1 MENVTVVANV
11 AHRPQILRRLA
22 ALNRRAAGAAELEW
36 PPARPTWSG
45 CLSLLRTVYRRL
57 PIPPAQ
63 KLWLRNRLLRAPRAA
78 PARPESTLFFDE
90 TAPGAAAKAALSR
103 RLCAFPLFSAA
114 DYRALHPDLAA
125 SGVDPLEHFVR
136 DGVWERRP
144 FAHPETIRRR
154 VEALGDVG
162 AMEGEPSRADLRGRE
177 IGIHVSTLGNFF
189 MREIADLLA
198 ADLAGAGAHVVR
210 GDERCDPAARKRD
223 CIIVAPHEFFLLGE
237 GRGWARGDIV
247 ASTILY
253 ATEQPGTRWFRAG
266 LPYVLA
272 SRGVIESNQQAWEVF
287 RASGLPALFYF
298 PGHAP
303 EPPAEP
309 EASLAGHPLVRAL
322 PPAAR
327 GFDPATDPWSA
338 RPIDIAYIGAESHRR
353 EAFLA
358 GSAGF
363 LAAHTCFIHNVRGHG
378 TPLIAAGETDPR
390 PSLNRYVCGRSK
402 IVLNLHQ
409 DEAAYFEW
417 HRIVVQG
424 MWNGALVVSETCL
437 PHPLFRPGT
446 HYLEAPMA
454 ELPALLEWL
463 LHAPAG
469 QAMARRILDNARSVL
484 ASEASRAAMGA
495 RLAGFL
501 TRHDH

>member
-1 MENVTVVANV
+1 M
-11 AHRPQILRRLA
+11 
-22 ALNRRAAGAAELEW
+22 
-36 PPARPTWSG
+36 
-45 CLSLLRTVYRRL
+45 SLLRTVYRRL

-63 KLWLRNRLLRAPRAA
+63 RQWLRNRLLRTPRPA
-78 PARPESTLFFDE
+78 PALPESTLFFDG
-90 TAPGAAAKAALSR
+90 TAPGMAARAALTR
-103 RLCAFPLFSAA
+103 RLRAFPLFSAS

-144 FAHPETIRRR
+144 FAHPDTIRRR

-162 AMEGEPSRADLRGRE
+162 AMAGEPGPADLCGRE
-177 IGIHVSTLGNFF
+177 IGIHVSSLGNFF

-210 GDERCDPAARKRD
+210 GDERSDPAARKRD

-237 GRGWARGDIV
+237 GRGWARDDIV

-272 SRGVIESNQQAWEVF
+272 SRGVIESNQQAWDVF
-287 RASGLPALFYF
+287 RSSGLPALFYF
-298 PGHAP
+298 PGHAVN
-303 EPPAEP
+303 PPVEAE
-309 EASLAGHPLVRAL
+309 AAIARHPLVRAL
-322 PPAAR
+322 PAAAHD
-327 GFDPATDPWSA
+327 FNPDSDPWSA
-338 RPIDIAYIGAESHRR
+338 RPIAIAYIGAESHRR

-358 GSAGF
+358 ANAGF
-363 LAAHTCFIHNVRGHG
+363 LAAHPCFIHNVRGHG
-378 TPLIAAGETDPR
+378 MPLVAAGETDPR
-390 PSLNRYVCGRSK
+390 PALNRYIYGRTR
-402 IVLNLHQ
+402 IVLNIHQ

-446 HYLEAPMA
+446 HYLEAPIA
-454 ELPALLEWL
+454 EIPALLDWL

-469 QAMARRILDNARSVL
+469 QTMARRILDNARAVL
-484 ASEASRAAMGA
+484 ANEASRAAMGA

-501 TRHDH
+501 TSHDR